1 MPASKPLRQVA
12 PRPRTTRTTRA
23 GSADPAG
30 SSPATDARRTQS
42 AALLDALR
50 AVSRELRMSGRE
62 AEQRLGIHPAQLHA
76 LQQLADRPCRSLAEL
91 AERTHTDPSSVS
103 VVVQRLVERGLVER
117 TAASDDRRRTEI
129 CVSAA
134 GRALLRRAPQSVSQ
148 RLETAVATFGPRELT
163 LVTRSLTALARSLR
177 ESGGD
182 AE

>member
-1 MPASKPLRQVA
+1 MPASKPSRQLA
-12 PRPRTTRTTRA
+12 TRSRTGRG

-30 SSPATDARRTQS
+30 STAAADHRRAQS

-76 LQQLADRPCRSLAEL
+76 LQQLAERPCRSLAEL

-117 TAASDDRRRTEI
+117 TAASDDRRRTELH
-129 CVSAA
+129 VSAA
-134 GRALLRRAPQSVSQ
+134 GRALLRRAPESVAH
-148 RLETAVATFGPRELT
+148 RLETAVASFGARELS
-163 LVTRSLTALARSLR
+163 LVTRSLTALARTLR
-177 ESGGD
+177 ESGADVG
-182 AE
+182 

>member
-1 MPASKPLRQVA
+1 MPASKPSRQLA
-12 PRPRTTRTTRA
+12 TRTRTARA
-23 GSADPAG
+23 GGTDPAG
-30 SSPATDARRTQS
+30 SSATTDPRRAQS

-117 TAASDDRRRTEI
+117 TAASDDRRRTEL
-129 CVSAA
+129 CVTSA
-134 GRALLRRAPQSVSQ
+134 GRTLLRRAPESAAQ
-148 RLETAVATFGPRELT
+148 RLETAIESFGPRELSA
-163 LVTRSLTALARSLR
+163 VTRSLSVLARTLR
-177 ESGGD
+177 SQSPDE
-182 AE
+182 E